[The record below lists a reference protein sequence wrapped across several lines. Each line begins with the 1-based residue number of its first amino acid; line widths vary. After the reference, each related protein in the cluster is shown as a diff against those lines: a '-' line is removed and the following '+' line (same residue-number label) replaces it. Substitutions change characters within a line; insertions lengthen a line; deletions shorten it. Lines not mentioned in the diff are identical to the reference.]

1 MLLEIT
7 FATTL
12 ILRSRTCTHK
22 RRTCSFQ
29 QNFYEKETFF
39 VFVFLSIYLSL
50 LNFQETMNT
59 TMIPKIPKIVF
70 MSVHPWMLFFLRLKS
85 SKPKEKVLL
94 KPLICN
100 FFSFRNLLKKFNRI
114 AKDQNMN
121 INDKKDENKNYTKW
135 AKWAKMIKNDR
146 KDQNN

>member
-1 MLLEIT
+1 MSILFFQGGLEIT
-7 FATTL
+7 SHAFPWEPLAENNLCNNLNFGCRT
-12 ILRSRTCTHK
+12 TCTHK
-22 RRTCSFQ
+22 RTCSFQ

-70 MSVHPWMLFFLRLKS
+70 MSVHPAWMLFFLRLKS

-94 KPLICN
+94 NPIIYI
-100 FFSFRNLLKKFNRI
+100 FFVPEPI
-114 AKDQNMN
+114 DPIQQNCK
-121 INDKKDENKNYTKW
+121 ISYW
-135 AKWAKMIKNDR
+135 P
-146 KDQNN
+146 